1 MVLVLVLVS
10 ALGAASF
17 RVLILTNKFP
27 FRTTFPIKWNF
38 MGDVNYKKIHK
49 WRFIITIMF
58 TISNTISFS
67 FLYECLPFT
76 NLIYFENNFFDQL
89 VCSNG
94 IVTRFFECEATKFG
108 STSFRHNSGK
118 SLHVLNN
125 SNIIVLE

>member
-1 MVLVLVLVS
+1 
-10 ALGAASF
+10 
-17 RVLILTNKFP
+17 
-27 FRTTFPIKWNF
+27 
-38 MGDVNYKKIHK
+38 
-49 WRFIITIMF
+49 MF